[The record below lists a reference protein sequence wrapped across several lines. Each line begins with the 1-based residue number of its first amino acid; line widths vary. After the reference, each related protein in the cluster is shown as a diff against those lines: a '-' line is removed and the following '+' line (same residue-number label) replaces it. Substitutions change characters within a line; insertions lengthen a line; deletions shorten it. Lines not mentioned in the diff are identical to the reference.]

1 MLHGGAYAADV
12 KTLLNATLCNLE
24 LATSDTCDL
33 DALEY
38 AVAHPEV
45 FK

>member
-1 MLHGGAYAADV
+1 MLHGGTYAADV
-12 KTLLNATLCNLE
+12 KTLLNATLCNLD

-45 FK
+45 FR